1 MVVEQSHS
9 QKGAIMLNNTSTIV
23 DYQKKTLKVVLIIYS
38 ISGFMAM
45 LAFSLMKYFGLYDSI
60 QWGSLGIFGILIT
73 IETILFFI
81 LHKKTVVNKSFNEK
95 IFNQLKILIFILTFV
110 NYLYLVFMVPS
121 KELWMSVFY
130 FIILGALFLDIKLNI
145 AFIITGMLCQVIIFK
160 LHPIALPGQEV
171 FLQEMIIRIIV
182 ISLTSFGIFIFTFFA
197 SKLLS
202 EIEKNEEDLRN
213 NNKKTLH
220 ILEKTAHFANTLLD
234 ASHMVSS
241 IAEEESSSMQELAY
255 TSQQVLNSNNEIL
268 DKSKENNNSLQNL
281 LEGTEIISSELKNT
295 ENSSLALM
303 DLSSENEESL
313 NEALKMMDNMKES
326 IAFTFDVAKKLKD
339 KAKKVDEILLIIGN
353 IAEQTNLLALNAS
366 IEAARAGELGRGF
379 AVVAN
384 EIRKL
389 AENTKQSLDDVI
401 GITDELKTNIV
412 DIEDLM
418 TNNNEQI
425 INSDNAIDHT
435 VENVKSMID
444 GLKSFTKA
452 MVDINAIINKQLEET
467 RNIVAFNERIYG
479 ITEGAINEFNHLSQ
493 SFKQSAAMSQELSAN
508 AENLNGIAL
517 QMNELIK

>member
-1 MVVEQSHS
+1 MVVEQSGT
-9 QKGAIMLNNTSTIV
+9 QKGDIMLNNANTIV

-45 LAFSLMKYFGLYDSI
+45 LAFSLMKYLGLYDSI

-81 LHKKTVVNKSFNEK
+81 LHKRTVVNENFNEK
-95 IFNQLKILIFILTFV
+95 IFKQLKVLIFILTFV
-110 NYLYLVFMVPS
+110 NYLYLIFMVPS

-145 AFIITGMLCQVIIFK
+145 AFIVTGMLCQVIIFK
-160 LHPIALPGQEV
+160 LYPIALPGQEV
-171 FLQEMIIRIIV
+171 FLQEMIMRIIV
-182 ISLTSFGIFIFTFFA
+182 ITLTSFGIFLFTFFA

-234 ASHMVSS
+234 ASDMVSS
-241 IAEEESSSMQELAY
+241 IAEEESSSMQEIAY
-255 TSQQVLNSNNEIL
+255 TSQQVLHSNNEIL
-268 DKSKENNNSLQNL
+268 DKSRENNNSLQNL
-281 LEGTEIISSELKNT
+281 LEGTEIVSSELKNT

-303 DLSSENEESL
+303 ALSSENEKSL
-313 NEALKMMDNMKES
+313 NEALKMMDNTKES

-366 IEAARAGELGRGF
+366 IEAARAGELGKGF

-389 AENTKQSLDDVI
+389 AENTKQSLDDVV

-444 GLKSFTKA
+444 DLKSFTKSI
-452 MVDINAIINKQLEET
+452 VDINAIINKQLEET
-467 RNIVAFNERIYG
+467 RNIVGFNERIYG
-479 ITEGAINEFNHLSQ
+479 ITESAINEFNHLSQ